1 MRARMLVLSCKAETF
16 VAENGKAY
24 EYSTLEVAPV
34 ESDGL
39 GHVVQVSGV
48 KDLAF
53 KAYGEYAVDFAFVKR
68 DKGFRVRVTALH
80 PVGILN
86 HIDPAISE
94 DDYMREIEEAAFK
107 AGMESNGTKKGKA
120 VVGAEVGG
128 TV

>member
-1 MRARMLVLSCKAETF
+1 MRARMLVLSCKPETF
-16 VAENGKAY
+16 VADNGKAY
-24 EYSTLEVAPV
+24 DYSTLELAPV

-53 KAYGEYAVDFAFVKR
+53 VAYGEYAVDFIFAKR

-86 HIDPAISE
+86 HVNPDISSE
-94 DDYMREIEEAAFK
+94 DYMREIEEAAFK
-107 AGMESNGTKKGKA
+107 AGMESNGVHHVQGGK
-120 VVGAEVGG
+120 VPGKRGAD
-128 TV
+128 